1 MGLLWSKQVKADLE
15 NIAPAIREQILRN
28 AEVTLP
34 DIQPCTGRTP
44 EGILW
49 HRGITHEQER
59 EVEWVEEESVDGI
72 QAWDYYLYY
81 RELNSE
87 GFEVFAVLSTHQ
99 IANMGGYVVPEPPP
113 GADDER

>member
-1 MGLLWSKQVKADLE
+1 MGLLWSEQVKADLE
-15 NIAPAIREQILRN
+15 KIAPGIREQILRN

-59 EVEWVEEESVDGI
+59 EVDWVEQEGVDGI

-81 RELNSE
+81 RELTSE
-87 GFEVFAVLSTHQ
+87 EFEVFAVLSTHQ
-99 IANMGGYVVPEPPP
+99 IANMGGHIALDPSPD
-113 GADDER
+113 ADDDQ